1 MEGRRIMQSRQHLFS
16 LSAPGGGEGQGEVG
30 RAPVRNGGPTHLTLP
45 VAKATGPLP
54 LPRQAG
60 GEDNILLSRRCV
72 VLTAASIGIASMSS
86 AARATEEKMAAAIR
100 ELAGEAPFEPGKV
113 KLELPSIVENGNT
126 VPLTVSVESPMT
138 QADHVESIH
147 IFNQKNPQPYVAAFH
162 LDPRAGKA
170 SVATRIRLADS
181 QRIVAIARFSDGSF
195 RSGSADV
202 IVTLAACTEQ

>member
-1 MEGRRIMQSRQHLFS
+1 MSGVGIG
-16 LSAPGGGEGQGEVG
+16 LSAY
-30 RAPVRNGGPTHLTLP
+30 
-45 VAKATGPLP
+45 VA
-54 LPRQAG
+54 
-60 GEDNILLSRRCV
+60 
-72 VLTAASIGIASMSS
+72 
-86 AARATEEKMAAAIR
+86 AARATEEKMGAAIR
-100 ELAGEAPFEPGKV
+100 ELVGEAPFEPGKV